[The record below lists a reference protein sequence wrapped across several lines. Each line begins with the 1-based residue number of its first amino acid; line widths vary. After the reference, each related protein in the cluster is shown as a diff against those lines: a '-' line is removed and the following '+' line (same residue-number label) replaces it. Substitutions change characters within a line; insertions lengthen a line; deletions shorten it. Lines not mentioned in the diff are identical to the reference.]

1 MAVEIST
8 ASPKASPKA
17 TQPEAFL
24 TSRSLMLR
32 VARCDVCGEEVTLPF
47 RCKYCG
53 GNFCTEHR
61 LPENHDCDGLDEYWN
76 VPVNVKKRPSPQPAK
91 KSWNIGLTK
100 YGANNTVLIICTVLF
115 FISFVAP
122 YEMVEIFALHPA
134 VKVLITRPWQLIT
147 SMFLHV
153 DFWHFFINMFVL
165 LFFGTELER
174 RLGDRKYLEIF
185 FAAGLAGNIG
195 YIAYSYAVGSFAP
208 ALGASAAIFGVM
220 GCLAIIAPEI
230 RIIIFPI
237 PIPINI
243 RTALLL
249 FAAYDF
255 WMMVASYTGV
265 FYTNVANIAHLAGLA
280 VGLYYGKRLGRR
292 KVRYDFYF

>member
-1 MAVEIST
+1 M
-8 ASPKASPKA
+8 
-17 TQPEAFL
+17 
-24 TSRSLMLR
+24 
-32 VARCDVCGEEVTLPF
+32 ARCDVCGEEVTLPYKC
-47 RCKYCG
+47 RYCG
-53 GNFCTEHR
+53 GNFCAEHR

-76 VPVNVKKRPSPQPAK
+76 VPVNVKRRLSTTQPPRRGFRIP
-91 KSWNIGLTK
+91 N
-100 YGANNTVLIICTVLF
+100 YGANNTVLIVCTILF
-115 FISFVAP
+115 FISLVAP
-122 YEMVEIFALHPA
+122 YEMVSLFALHPQLEA
-134 VKVLITRPWQLIT
+134 LISMPWQIVT

-153 DFWHFFINMFVL
+153 EFWHFFVNMFVL

-174 RLGDRKYLEIF
+174 RVGEKKYLEIF
-185 FAAGLAGNIG
+185 FVSGLAGNVG
-195 YIAYSYAVGSFAP
+195 YIAYSYAVGSFSP

-255 WMMVASYTGV
+255 WMMVASYTGL
-265 FYTNVANIAHLAGLA
+265 FYTNVANIAHLAGL
-280 VGLYYGKRLGRR
+280 VMGLYYGKKLGRR
-292 KVRYDFYF
+292 RIRHDFYF

>member
-1 MAVEIST
+1 MA
-8 ASPKASPKA
+8 K
-17 TQPEAFL
+17 
-24 TSRSLMLR
+24 
-32 VARCDVCGEEVTLPF
+32 CDICGKEVVLPY

-53 GNFCTEHR
+53 GTFCEEHR
-61 LPENHDCDGLDEYWN
+61 LPENHDCDGLDDYWN
-76 VPVNVKKRPSPQPAK
+76 VPVNVKRRLSSTQPAK
-91 KSWNIGLTK
+91 RSGFRIPN
-100 YGANNTVLIICTVLF
+100 YGANNTVLIVCTVLF
-115 FISFVAP
+115 FISLIAP
-122 YEMVEIFALHPA
+122 IEMVNLFALHPRIE
-134 VKVLITRPWQLIT
+134 VLLARPWQIIT

-153 DFWHFFINMFVL
+153 EFWHFFVNMFVL

-185 FAAGLAGNIG
+185 FAAGFAGNLG
-195 YIAYSYAVGSFAP
+195 YIAYSYAVESFAP

-237 PIPINI
+237 PIPIGI

-255 WMMVASYTGV
+255 WMMVASSMGV

-280 VGLYYGKRLGRR
+280 VGLYYGKRIGRR
-292 KVRYDFYF
+292 GRIRHGFFY